1 MRLSLFTSFAVRV
14 PSPGG
19 ILLALDGR
27 HLVFFAL
34 LLLGLCG
41 SANAKR
47 VALVI
52 GNDQY
57 QTIPKL
63 SNARND
69 ASLISGVLTKA
80 GFAVTQAND
89 LGRERLWSTIDAFK
103 AGINKGDEVVFYF
116 AGHGVQIG
124 PAQLL
129 LATDINSRTEA
140 QLQRDGVPL
149 VDVQDA
155 LKDARVAIF
164 IIDACRDNPFP
175 KQGLRSLGATRGLL
189 PPEPSAGQI
198 IMMSAGR
205 NQKALD
211 SVPGQTRAN
220 GLFTWELAQVIQ
232 TPGIEIRSAMER
244 VKDAVDDKAR
254 AANHEQRPSLVND
267 LRGNF
272 YFFASP
278 VAGTDNIVRPNP
290 VVVAPVMT
298 AAQLEEKFW
307 DDAKAAGNKEA
318 FEAYLINYPTG
329 RYANL
334 AKANI
339 ARLSPSVQ
347 VVSAPPVVAPVI
359 TPPVT
364 KPVITTPARLSGGTF
379 KDCPDCPEM
388 VVIPAGRFVMGAA
401 PGEEESEK
409 LSEKFRNRSQPQHGV
424 DVSGFSVGK
433 FEVTR
438 GQYRAFVEA
447 TGRSS
452 AGGCSIW
459 TGSKFEIDREKNWR
473 NPGYWQDDPHPV
485 ACVSWD
491 DAKAYMVWLSQ
502 RTGKAYRLLMEAEW
516 EYAARAGTTTR
527 RFWGD
532 DGHQSCAYANGADQ
546 TTKAQVPGWIYQ
558 TANCNDR
565 YTNTAPVG
573 SYRANAFGLYDMLG
587 NVGEWTED
595 CWNENYNGAPTDARA
610 WTAGNCSQRVVRGG
624 SWFGDPQNLRAA
636 SRYWD
641 FTAVRANINGFRV
654 ARTN

>member
-1 MRLSLFTSFAVRV
+1 MGLRLFTSFAFQL
-14 PSPGG
+14 PGPGG
-19 ILLALDGR
+19 VLLALDGR
-27 HLVFFAL
+27 HFVFFAL

-57 QTIPKL
+57 QTIAKL

-69 ASLISGVLTKA
+69 ASLIASVLTKA

-103 AGINKGDEVVFYF
+103 AGVNKGDEVVFYF

-278 VAGTDNIVRPNP
+278 VAATDNTVRPGP
-290 VVVAPVMT
+290 VVVAPALT

-307 DDAKAAGNKEA
+307 DDAKAAGNRDA
-318 FEAYLINYPTG
+318 FEAYLESYPKG
-329 RYANL
+329 RYVSL
-334 AKANI
+334 ARANI
-339 ARLSPSVQ
+339 ARLSNLN
-347 VVSAPPVVAPVI
+347 VVIAPIVKVPPVVAPVI

-364 KPVITTPARLSGGTF
+364 KPVITNPARVPGTVF
-379 KDCPDCPEM
+379 KDCDDCPEM
-388 VVIPAGRFVMGAA
+388 VVIPAGSFEMGGTLPIETPRHRVTLRAFSMGRTEVTQGQWRSIMGTSPSKFSACGDTCPVETVSWADAQAFVK
-401 PGEEESEK
+401 K
-409 LSEKFRNRSQPQHGV
+409 LSAKT
-424 DVSGFSVGK
+424 GK
-433 FEVTR
+433 
-438 GQYRAFVEA
+438 QYRL
-447 TGRSS
+447 SS
-452 AGGCSIW
+452 
-459 TGSKFEIDREKNWR
+459 
-473 NPGYWQDDPHPV
+473 
-485 ACVSWD
+485 
-491 DAKAYMVWLSQ
+491 
-502 RTGKAYRLLMEAEW
+502 EAEW
-516 EYAARAGTTTR
+516 EYACRAGGQDKYCGSGRVNDVGWYDANSGGSTR
-527 RFWGD
+527 
-532 DGHQSCAYANGADQ
+532 
-546 TTKAQVPGWIYQ
+546 
-558 TANCNDR
+558 
-565 YTNTAPVG
+565 PVG
-573 SYRANAFGLYDMLG
+573 GKQANAWGLHDMSG
-587 NVGEWTED
+587 NVWEWTED
-595 CWNENYNGAPTDARA
+595 CWKENYNGAPTDGSA
-610 WTAGNCSQRVVRGG
+610 WTTGNCSQRVLRGG
-624 SWFGDPQNLRAA
+624 SWGNDPQDLRAA
-636 SRYWD
+636 DRGRDS
-641 FTAVRANINGFRV
+641 TAIRNDYLGFRV
-654 ARTN
+654 ARTH

>member
-1 MRLSLFTSFAVRV
+1 MRLRFFTSFVFRA

-19 ILLALDGR
+19 
-27 HLVFFAL
+27 VFFAL

-57 QTIPKL
+57 QTIAKL

-69 ASLISGVLTKA
+69 ASLIAGVLTKA

-278 VAGTDNIVRPNP
+278 VAGTDNIVRPSP
-290 VVVAPVMT
+290 VAVAPEMSV
-298 AAQLEEKFW
+298 AQREDAFW
-307 DDAKAAGNKEA
+307 ADAKSTGNKEA
-318 FEAYLINYPTG
+318 FEAYLGSYPKG
-329 RYANL
+329 RYASL
-334 AKANI
+334 ARANI
-339 ARLSPSVQ
+339 ARLSKDVQ

-364 KPVITTPARLSGGTF
+364 KPVITTPARLPGGTL
-379 KDCPDCPEM
+379 KDCNDCPEM
-388 VVIPAGRFVMGAA
+388 VVIPAGSFEMGGQAAAETPPNRVGLGWPRHRVTLGAFVMG
-401 PGEEESEK
+401 
-409 LSEKFRNRSQPQHGV
+409 RT
-424 DVSGFSVGK
+424 
-433 FEVTR
+433 EVTQ
-438 GQYRAFVEA
+438 GQWRSLMGGNPSRFSACGDTCPVE
-447 TGRSS
+447 
-452 AGGCSIW
+452 
-459 TGSKFEIDREKNWR
+459 
-473 NPGYWQDDPHPV
+473 Q
-485 ACVSWD
+485 VSWT
-491 DAKAYMVWLSQ
+491 DAKLFISKLNAK
-502 RTGKAYRLLMEAEW
+502 TGKTYRLPSEAEW
-516 EYAARAGTTTR
+516 EYACRAGGHEAYCGSGR
-527 RFWGD
+527 VD
-532 DGHQSCAYANGADQ
+532 DLGWYDANSGRATQ
-546 TTKAQVPGWIYQ
+546 
-558 TANCNDR
+558 
-565 YTNTAPVG
+565 PVAG
-573 SYRANAFGLYDMLG
+573 KKANAWGLHDMSG
-587 NVGEWTED
+587 NVYEWTED
-595 CWNENYNGAPTDARA
+595 CGNANYSGAPSDGRA
-610 WTAGNCSQRVVRGG
+610 WVIGDCSRRVIRGG
-624 SWFGDPQNLRAA
+624 AWSVPPDLLHAA
-636 SRYWD
+636 FRFMNPATDRY
-641 FTAVRANINGFRV
+641 NSGIGFRV
-654 ARTN
+654 ARDN

>member
-1 MRLSLFTSFAVRV
+1 MRLRLFTSFAFQL
-14 PSPGG
+14 PGPGG
-19 ILLALDGR
+19 VLLALDGR

-57 QTIPKL
+57 QTIAKL

-69 ASLISGVLTKA
+69 ASLIASVLTKA

-89 LGRERLWSTIDAFK
+89 LGRERLWGTIDAFK
-103 AGINKGDEVVFYF
+103 AGVNKGDEVVFYF

-164 IIDACRDNPFP
+164 RIDACRDNPFP

-205 NQKALD
+205 NQRALD
-211 SVPGQTRAN
+211 NVPGQTRAN

-278 VAGTDNIVRPNP
+278 VAGPDNAVRPGP
-290 VVVAPVMT
+290 VAVAPALT

-307 DDAKAAGNKEA
+307 DDAKAAGNRDA
-318 FEAYLINYPTG
+318 FEAYLETYPKG
-329 RYANL
+329 RYVSL
-334 AKANI
+334 ARANI
-339 ARLSPSVQ
+339 ARLSNLN
-347 VVSAPPVVAPVI
+347 VVIAPIVKVPPVVAPVI

-364 KPVITTPARLSGGTF
+364 KPVITNPARVPGTVF
-379 KDCPDCPEM
+379 KDCNDCPEM
-388 VVIPAGRFVMGAA
+388 VVIPAGSFEMGGQAGKALFEETPRHRVTLSAFVMG
-401 PGEEESEK
+401 
-409 LSEKFRNRSQPQHGV
+409 RT
-424 DVSGFSVGK
+424 
-433 FEVTR
+433 EVTQ
-438 GQYRAFVEA
+438 GQWRSLMGGNPSLYPACGDACPVELVGWA
-447 TGRSS
+447 ETKLFISKLNAKTG
-452 AGGCSIW
+452 
-459 TGSKFEIDREKNWR
+459 
-473 NPGYWQDDPHPV
+473 
-485 ACVSWD
+485 
-491 DAKAYMVWLSQ
+491 
-502 RTGKAYRLLMEAEW
+502 
-516 EYAARAGTTTR
+516 
-527 RFWGD
+527 
-532 DGHQSCAYANGADQ
+532 
-546 TTKAQVPGWIYQ
+546 
-558 TANCNDR
+558 
-565 YTNTAPVG
+565 NT
-573 SYRANAFGLYDMLG
+573 
-587 NVGEWTED
+587 
-595 CWNENYNGAPTDARA
+595 
-610 WTAGNCSQRVVRGG
+610 
-624 SWFGDPQNLRAA
+624 
-636 SRYWD
+636 
-641 FTAVRANINGFRV
+641 
-654 ARTN
+654 